1 MNVYLR
7 ILQIL
12 FCCVFHFTFIW
23 AAAASDGC
31 CCNLEWS
38 WLWRHAVSLLN
49 SCGKSPQFFLS
60 YTVLV
65 VTPPL
70 HFLYFKLI
78 LSFCYSCTTTI
89 YQSDWFFHCGD
100 FFLLYGYMIIKSF
113 KKYTSVNVY
122 CVLLEMDHQ
131 CKSRKIYEQ
140 IISHSEIFTFTTEY
154 DFNMSNATDRY

>member
-65 VTPPL
+65 VTPPSIFFTL
-70 HFLYFKLI
+70 SWYWAFAIVVLLLFTNLTGFFIVEIFFALWIYDYQEFQKVYFSK
-78 LSFCYSCTTTI
+78 
-89 YQSDWFFHCGD
+89 
-100 FFLLYGYMIIKSF
+100 
-113 KKYTSVNVY
+113 

-131 CKSRKIYEQ
+131 CTKSRKIYEQ

>member
-23 AAAASDGC
+23 AAASGC

-49 SCGKSPQFFLS
+49 SCGKSPQFF
-60 YTVLV
+60 VLYS
-65 VTPPL
+65 TSSDSPL
-70 HFLYFKLI
+70 HFFTLSWYWAFAIVVLLLFTNLTGFFIVEIFFALWIYDYQEFQKVYFSK
-78 LSFCYSCTTTI
+78 
-89 YQSDWFFHCGD
+89 
-100 FFLLYGYMIIKSF
+100 
-113 KKYTSVNVY
+113 

-131 CKSRKIYEQ
+131 CTKSRKIYEQ

>member
-23 AAAASDGC
+23 AAAAASDGC

-65 VTPPL
+65 VTPPSI
-70 HFLYFKLI
+70 FCT
-78 LSFCYSCTTTI
+78 LSWYWAFTI
-89 YQSDWFFHCGD
+89 VVLLLFTNLTGFFIVD
-100 FFLLYGYMIIKSF
+100 FFLLYGYMIIM
-113 KKYTSVNVY
+113 VY
-122 CVLLEMDHQ
+122 FSKCVLEMDHQ

-140 IISHSEIFTFTTEY
+140 IISHSEIFTFTAEY
-154 DFNMSNATDRY
+154 VFNMSNSTDRH

>member
-65 VTPPL
+65 VTPPSI
-70 HFLYFKLI
+70 FCT
-78 LSFCYSCTTTI
+78 LSWYWAFTI
-89 YQSDWFFHCGD
+89 VVLLLFTNLTGFFIVE
-100 FFLLYGYMIIKSF
+100 FFLLYGYMIIM
-113 KKYTSVNVY
+113 VY
-122 CVLLEMDHQ
+122 FSKCVLEMDHQ

-140 IISHSEIFTFTTEY
+140 RISHSEIFTFTAEY
-154 DFNMSNATDRY
+154 VFNMSNSTDRH

>member
-23 AAAASDGC
+23 AAAAASDGC

-65 VTPPL
+65 VTPPSI
-70 HFLYFKLI
+70 FCT
-78 LSFCYSCTTTI
+78 LSWYWAFAIVVLLLFTNLTG
-89 YQSDWFFHCGD
+89 FFIVE
-100 FFLLYGYMIIKSF
+100 FFLLYGYMIIM
-113 KKYTSVNVY
+113 VY
-122 CVLLEMDHQ
+122 FSKCVLEMDHQ

-140 IISHSEIFTFTTEY
+140 IISHSEIFTFTAEY
-154 DFNMSNATDRY
+154 VFNMSNSTDRH

>member
-65 VTPPL
+65 VTPPSI
-70 HFLYFKLI
+70 FCT
-78 LSFCYSCTTTI
+78 LSWYWAFTI
-89 YQSDWFFHCGD
+89 VVLLLFTNLTGFFIVE
-100 FFLLYGYMIIKSF
+100 FFLLYGYMIIM
-113 KKYTSVNVY
+113 VY
-122 CVLLEMDHQ
+122 FSKCVLEMDHQ

-140 IISHSEIFTFTTEY
+140 IISVSEIFTFTAEY
-154 DFNMSNATDRY
+154 VFHMSNSTDRH